1 MKTIKVKNYAKIPKG
16 FTGIVEFLDGDK
28 WWYKNGNLHREDGP
42 AIEDKNGDKEW
53 WINGN
58 RHREDGPA
66 IECSDGEKHWFKDGK
81 CHRLD
86 GPAIEWS
93 NGTKYWYLEGQ
104 EYSKKEFNE
113 KTKKPAAKKTAV
125 KKTVTKKATVKKP
138 TAKKAAVV
146 TKLLKLGWEKPVPKD
161 HTGIIVRPD
170 KTRYWYKDG
179 KIHREDGPAVE
190 YEDGA
195 EFWWFEGKRHREGG
209 PAVEKSNGYKEWY
222 MNGLLHR
229 EDGPACEYP
238 GGTKHWYLEGQEYSE
253 KEFNEKIK
261 KPAAKKAAV
270 KKTVVKKTAT
280 VQVLKLKMDE
290 LVPKN
295 YTGIMERANETK
307 HWYKEGLWHRED
319 GPAVEFS
326 DGEKWWYKEGK
337 RHRVDGPA
345 VECFDGTKQWFLHG
359 NLHREDGPAV
369 EFSNGD
375 KVWYKEGKCHRLDG
389 PACEWADGRKE
400 WYLEG
405 KKYSEKDFNENL
417 KTVKVKTAAEIPDGF
432 TGIAYF
438 TDGSKG
444 WLKDGKY
451 HRDDGPALEFGNGRK
466 CWYKDGE
473 CHREDGP
480 AAEYEDGREEWWYK
494 GLCFSQEEHSS
505 LIKQANKTPQTE
517 TSKQKV
523 LQVVVSDSKEVALR
537 IAVQKI
543 NLLSKSILLKLFQKT
558 KYSKMED
565 ILNSEIGK
573 AMLKAITSALLEM
586 LKSKFDNKYKLV
598 LDEISKEFRIQAE
611 TDLSVELLT
620 KIEEYLQSSPT
631 MSFIQTRISVENFN
645 SEQIEVDNNQE
656 VETTLLVSSNN
667 SMLN

>member
-1 MKTIKVKNYAKIPKG
+1 MKTIKVKNYAEIPKG

-28 WWYKNGNLHREDGP
+28 WWYKNGNLHRE
-42 AIEDKNGDKEW
+42 
-53 WINGN
+53 
-58 RHREDGPA
+58 
-66 IECSDGEKHWFKDGK
+66 
-81 CHRLD
+81 D

-125 KKTVTKKATVKKP
+125 KKL
-138 TAKKAAVV
+138 TAKKAAAA
-146 TKLLKLGWEKPVPKD
+146 TKLLKLGWDKLVPKNF
-161 HTGIIVRPD
+161 TGIIVRPD

-209 PAVEKSNGYKEWY
+209 PAVEKSNRYKEWY

-480 AAEYEDGREEWWYK
+480 AVEYEDGRKEWWLK
-494 GLCFSQEEHSS
+494 GRYCSQEEHSS
-505 LIKQANKTPQTE
+505 LTKPADKTPQT
-517 TSKQKV
+517 TNKQKV
-523 LQVVVSDSKEVALR
+523 LQVVASDSKEVALR

-573 AMLKAITSALLEM
+573 AMLKTITSALLEM